1 MRSPARILLALLG
14 VLLAVVLIWLQ
25 GRTDVAAPAV
35 SEPDSARPA
44 TTAAVLDALPEL
56 EREESPAASAELLEY
71 REYVAS
77 LPTGSLTV
85 RVRDPYGLPLESCW
99 IRLET
104 RLPDSRRAGQ
114 AQGLDRDG
122 TCRFENA
129 TAGRSWLSL
138 IQQVED
144 QSVWPIC
151 EQSFD
156 LLAGEHHEQVMDLAQ
171 RVAVVEL
178 DCRNAPVEDVESFR
192 LGMDG
197 SLRTRMSGS
206 VLAGPPLRLVIPV
219 NTTLSA
225 AFTVRGTSWTTARE
239 FREPGFHVW
248 RIELPAGSLH
258 VSHDSRDAADGFRL
272 KTDPDQQEERSR
284 FSILDGEGRHSFH
297 LLPPGRYFLEQVNGR
312 TDAVRNA
319 AACVVEIHDEPVF
332 LDLVARPTGTL
343 SFHFPVPP
351 ETKHAGQVLSASV
364 YPRGTH
370 WPAFAT
376 GRFSKPDLC
385 QITDLPEGDYDL
397 VLEQASWSS
406 RTPVTVRSGI
416 SAPCTLEAW
425 RRQVNLT
432 LGLLAPATE
441 LEPHTVQLL
450 VADGSSRFLRFDGI
464 QIGVNGRGWSYR
476 TAAPPG
482 PARLLV
488 RRASGEQMD
497 FDFVVADAA
506 DDQHA
511 FELKD

>member
-14 VLLAVVLIWLQ
+14 VFVVGVLIWLL
-25 GRTDVAAPAV
+25 GRTEPAAQAPSVPGA
-35 SEPDSARPA
+35 ALPA
-44 TTAAVLDALPEL
+44 TTAAALDDLPEL

-114 AQGLDRDG
+114 SMGLDRDG
-122 TCRFENA
+122 SCRFERA
-129 TAGRSWLSL
+129 TSGRSWITLVQTFEGNVS
-138 IQQVED
+138 
-144 QSVWPIC
+144 WPIC

-156 LLAGEHHEQVMDLAQ
+156 LLAGEHQEQLMDLAQ
-171 RVAVVEL
+171 RAVVVEL
-178 DCRNAPVEDVESFR
+178 ECRNASVEDIESFR
-192 LGMDG
+192 LGTDG
-197 SLRTRMSGS
+197 ALRARLPGS
-206 VLAGPPLRLVIPV
+206 QLAGPPLRVAIPV
-219 NTTLSA
+219 NTILTA
-225 AFTVRGTSWTTARE
+225 AFTVRRTSWTTARN
-239 FREPGFHVW
+239 FTEPGFHAW

-258 VSHDSRDAADGFRL
+258 VSDSSRDAADGFRL
-272 KTDPDQQEERSR
+272 KTDPGQQEERSR
-284 FSILDGEGRHSFH
+284 FSILDGAGRHSFH
-297 LLPPGRYFLEQVNGR
+297 LLPPGRYFLEQVNGS

-332 LDLVARPTGTL
+332 LDLVVRSTGTL
-343 SFHFPVPP
+343 SFHYPVPP
-351 ETKHAGQVLSASV
+351 ETKHAGQALSASV

-376 GRFSKPDLC
+376 SRFSKPDLC

-416 SAPCTLEAW
+416 RAPCTPESW
-425 RRQVNLT
+425 RRQVKLT

-450 VADGSSRFLRFDGI
+450 VADGSARFLRFDGI
-464 QIGVNGRGWSYR
+464 QIGINGRGWSYR
-476 TAAPPG
+476 AAAPPG

-511 FELKD
+511 FNLPD